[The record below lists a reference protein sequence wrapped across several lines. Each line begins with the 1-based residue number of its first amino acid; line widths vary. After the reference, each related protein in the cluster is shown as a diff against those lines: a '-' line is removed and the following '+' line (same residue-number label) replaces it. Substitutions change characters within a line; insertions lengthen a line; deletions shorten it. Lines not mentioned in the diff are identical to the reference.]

1 MCSYIPFKAVEA
13 FLVPVLALTYFSET
27 LLFLV
32 SCIIVADWMNSYTPD
47 HPQQLILP
55 GFEPKVGCLQ
65 RWFSW
70 ILTSL
75 KRLLEEITTV
85 FWTLFAVLICGTT
98 TLMMSTLSWII
109 YAHVLCPL
117 PG

>member
-1 MCSYIPFKAVEA
+1 MCSYIPFKAVES
-13 FLVPVLALTYFSET
+13 FLVPVIVLTDYSYI

-32 SCIIVADWMNSYTPD
+32 SCIIVADWMNFYTP
-47 HPQQLILP
+47 HQYQQQQLTLP
-55 GFEPKVGCLQ
+55 GFEPKVGGLQ

-70 ILTSL
+70 ILGSL
-75 KRLLEEITTV
+75 KRLLATV
-85 FWTLFAVLICGTT
+85 FWTLFAVCVCGTT